1 MNKTDDTQDGIPP
14 AIVMPPGGHS
24 DIIASLIH
32 RGLLPAG
39 PTVIQ
44 IEQNEIVSG
53 FMRHYRMA
61 QRVSPAT
68 MNLITKNVRRLTR
81 AHIHAGAALKNR
93 LMETTAWTSGKHP
106 IWG

>member
-1 MNKTDDTQDGIPP
+1 MNKTDSTQDGIPSV
-14 AIVMPPGGHS
+14 IVLPTSGNS
-24 DIIASLIH
+24 NIIASLVKQ
-32 RGLLPAG
+32 GLLPNG

-44 IEQNEIVSG
+44 IEQSEIVSG